1 MTQASLS
8 DVLHRW
14 AKVFTRNSMREFKRT
29 MDETG
34 LSPSQL
40 WALMRLYHHG
50 ECGLSLLSDH
60 LGVSRAAASQM
71 TDRLVHLGLLARA
84 ENPADRRAKLLT
96 LTPAGET
103 VVRRTIEAR
112 RRWMEALT
120 RMLDDEQEAV
130 ITAALKAL
138 TEAAE
143 KLEEKESQ
151 P

>member
-1 MTQASLS
+1 MSQGDLS
-8 DVLHRW
+8 EVLQRW
-14 AKVFTRNSMREFKRT
+14 AKVFTRSSMHQFKRT

-50 ECGLSLLSDH
+50 ECGLSLLSEH
-60 LGVSRAAASQM
+60 LGISRAAASQM

-96 LTPAGET
+96 LTPAGEA
-103 VVRRTIEAR
+103 VVRRTIDAR
-112 RRWMEALT
+112 RKWMEDLTCALDADQ
-120 RMLDDEQEAV
+120 RAIIAD
-130 ITAALKAL
+130 ALQTL

-143 KLEEKESQ
+143 QIQNE
-151 P
+151 